1 MTGASLTYQV
11 NLPVSE
17 LTLNLCSREYVVLQ
31 EVGVEILVISYRS
44 YRKYRNDSQVTQR
57 VLLQLKAYLIYYNLC
72 GLGLISNSKKVDI
85 RILSLQVSSSGF
97 HSGDEAGH

>member
-1 MTGASLTYQV
+1 MTGASLTHQV

-57 VLLQLKAYLIYYNLC
+57 VLLRLKAYLIYYNLC
-72 GLGLISNSKKVDI
+72 GL
-85 RILSLQVSSSGF
+85 
-97 HSGDEAGH
+97 